1 MQVDEVIFQV
11 LIYLQALQL
20 HLVVYLVVTW
30 LRFVE
35 KLLQTLNL
43 KLILLLYCLL
53 QFLLIE
59 LFFVMK
65 WSHVFER
72 FLLRIRELVRVGAL
86 IVHQKLHQ
94 DLLRP
99 KVTASP
105 AHAKNS
111 LTCHA
116 FRFHFQH
123 LFKCLFISWLLGFCL
138 LINSLNSSVFESDIS
153 EYLPHQVDILDYIIG
168 FLDYLSIENTPKVFF
183 NLG

>member
-20 HLVVYLVVTW
+20 HLVVYLVVTR

-65 WSHVFER
+65 
-72 FLLRIRELVRVGAL
+72 
-86 IVHQKLHQ
+86 
-94 DLLRP
+94 
-99 KVTASP
+99 
-105 AHAKNS
+105 
-111 LTCHA
+111 
-116 FRFHFQH
+116 
-123 LFKCLFISWLLGFCL
+123 
-138 LINSLNSSVFESDIS
+138 
-153 EYLPHQVDILDYIIG
+153 
-168 FLDYLSIENTPKVFF
+168 
-183 NLG
+183 